1 MPKGTTHM
9 KLETLQ
15 VKQLTQDP
23 NNARK
28 HDENNLKAIEGS
40 LVAFGQR
47 KPIVIDKDGVIVAG
61 NGTVRAAE
69 RLGWETIQAV
79 RVPADWTDDQIK
91 AFALADNRTAELA
104 SWDTDVLNLQLREL
118 SDAGVDVAEFGF
130 VTPDTPILDIETFE
144 DEVPDLPETPITQ
157 IGDVWQLGAHRLV
170 CGDATD
176 PEIVGQALDGE
187 LADCV
192 FTDPPY
198 NVAYEGGTKDKLTI
212 QNDDMGNEQFAD
224 FINASYKAM
233 LANTKEGG
241 PIYVCHADSSGEI
254 FRRELVEAG
263 WLLKQCLIWVKD
275 ALVLGRQDYNW
286 MHEPILYGWK
296 PGAAHS
302 WFGPFTNTT
311 VLDDPKSLAGLSKN
325 ELVEL
330 LTQAIEHSTV
340 IREKRPRRND
350 IHPTMKPIGLVARLL
365 KNSMVKGQ
373 IVLDSFGG
381 SGSTLIAA
389 EQLGLRAGIVELDPK
404 YCDAIIKRWENLTG
418 QKAERIAGR

>member
-1 MPKGTTHM
+1 M
-9 KLETLQ
+9 KLETLK
-15 VKQLTQDP
+15 VRELTQDP

-28 HDENNLKAIEGS
+28 HDENNLQAIQGS
-40 LVAFGQR
+40 LTAFGQR

-61 NGTVRAAE
+61 NGTVQAAE
-69 RLGWETIQAV
+69 RLGWDTIQAV
-79 RVPADWTDDQIK
+79 RVPADWTDDQVK

-118 SDAGVDVAEFGF
+118 GDAGVDVAEFGF

-144 DEVPDLPETPITQ
+144 DEVPDLPETPVTQ
-157 IGDVWQLGAHRLV
+157 LGDVWQLGAHKLV
-170 CGDATD
+170 CGDAKD
-176 PEIVGQALDGE
+176 AAVLGQALAGN

-198 NVAYEGGTKDKLTI
+198 NVAYQGGTKDKLTI

-224 FINASYKAM
+224 FINASYTAM
-233 LANTKEGG
+233 LANTKDGG
-241 PIYVCHADSSGEI
+241 AIYVCHADSSGEI
-254 FRRELVEAG
+254 FRRELVESG
-263 WLLKQCLIWVKD
+263 WLLKQCLVWVKD

-286 MHEPILYGWK
+286 QHEPILYGWK

-302 WFGPFTNTT
+302 WYGPFTNTT
-311 VLDDPKSLAGLSKN
+311 VLDDAKNLAGLSKN
-325 ELVEL
+325 ELVDL
-330 LTQAIEHSTV
+330 LTQALEVSTV

-373 IVLDSFGG
+373 IVLDPFGG

-389 EQLGLRAGIVELDPK
+389 EQLGLQAAIVELDPK
-404 YCDAIIKRWENLTG
+404 YCDATIQRWENLTG